1 MNIILLKGS
10 ITMDFNIINTTMQLI
25 EYKEK

>member
-1 MNIILLKGS
+1 MDIILLKGS

-25 EYKEK
+25 EYQVK